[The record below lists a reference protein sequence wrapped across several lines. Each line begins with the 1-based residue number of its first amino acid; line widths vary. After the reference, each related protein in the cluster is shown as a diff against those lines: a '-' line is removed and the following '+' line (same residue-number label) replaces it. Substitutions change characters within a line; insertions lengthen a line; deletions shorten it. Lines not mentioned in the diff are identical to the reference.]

1 MRSPLMRSPLGDA
14 SGIEVPSYAKNGDR
28 MPRQKLL
35 DISSYLTIAITLV
48 LFVVALFVK
57 GLTHDILL
65 EAGVFLVSAKLVL
78 MTYKN
83 SASSEAILR
92 ELEQLRKLL
101 GDRDGRS
108 A

>member
-1 MRSPLMRSPLGDA
+1 
-14 SGIEVPSYAKNGDR
+14 

-35 DISSYLTIAITLV
+35 DISSYLTIAMTLV

-57 GLTHDILL
+57 GLTHDLLL

>member
-1 MRSPLMRSPLGDA
+1 
-14 SGIEVPSYAKNGDR
+14 

-57 GLTHDILL
+57 GLTHDLLL